1 MSYFNQDTIAA
12 IATAS
17 EMAAAVGVIRVSG
30 DQSWEIARKLLRKK
44 NGTEFQAEEIESHR
58 LYRTNLIGQNRILLD
73 DGMFVWMK
81 SPNSFTGEDVVE
93 LNLHGSP
100 RILRLVMKELIQA
113 GARQAKPG
121 EFSFRAF
128 RNGKLSLDQ
137 AEAVTDLIHSQSEES
152 ARRALGQLIGV
163 GKSQLEELKR
173 FLVDRLAE
181 VEIDIDFS
189 DQGLSQL
196 NYDLLQKKLKDWIH
210 RIEKIREEFLRSQ
223 PLRDGIRL
231 AIVGAPNSGKSSIF
245 NRLLGEE
252 RSIVSNIEGTTRDV
266 VREALSLNGVLFR
279 LSDTAGIRSTEDA
292 IESKGIERSFGE
304 VQSSQAVL
312 WIFDGSVEDGV
323 GIEKRWQ
330 ELSKNL
336 PENARVC
343 AVWNKCDE
351 NPKVSKGVEDFLQKH
366 RFPLVKCSAQ
376 TGEGISSLIDTL
388 SGLFAQK
395 EVGGQD
401 FFLSRWRH
409 FEVLGGASEAVG
421 AAVAKIEAGEKY
433 PDLLAIDLRTALSK
447 VGEITGEV
455 HSEDLLN
462 HIFAEFCIGK

>member
-17 EMAAAVGVIRVSG
+17 EMAAAVGVIRISG
-30 DQSWEIARKLLRKK
+30 EQSWEIARKLLRKK
-44 NGTEFQAEEIESHR
+44 NGNEFSAGDIESHR
-58 LYRTNLIGQNRILLD
+58 LYRANLFGNNKSLID

-81 SPNSFTGEDVVE
+81 GPHSFTGEDVVE

-163 GKSQLEELKR
+163 GKSQLEELKK

-196 NYDLLQKKLKDWIH
+196 NYDLLKKKLKDWIL

-252 RSIVSNIEGTTRDV
+252 RSIVSNVEGTTRDV

-279 LSDTAGIRSTEDA
+279 LSDTAGIRATDDM
-292 IESKGIERSFGE
+292 IETKGIERSFGE
-304 VQSSQAVL
+304 VQTSQAVL
-312 WIFDGSVEDGV
+312 WVLDGSVEKG
-323 GIEKRWQ
+323 GEIEQRWLD
-330 ELSKNL
+330 LSKNL

-351 NPKVSKGVEDFLQKH
+351 GPTIAPVVENFLNRQG
-366 RFPLVKCSAQ
+366 FPWVKCSAQ
-376 TGEGISSLIDTL
+376 TGEGISELMDTL
-388 SGLFAQK
+388 SGLFLQK

-421 AAVAKIEAGEKY
+421 SAVAKIEAGETY

>member
-17 EMAAAVGVIRVSG
+17 EMAAAVGVIRISG
-30 DQSWEIARKLLRKK
+30 DRSWEIARKLLRKK
-44 NGTEFQAEEIESHR
+44 NGNEFSAEEIESHR
-58 LYRTNLIGQNRILLD
+58 LYRANLLGNNNSLID

-81 SPNSFTGEDVVE
+81 GPHSFTGEDVVE

-163 GKSQLEELKR
+163 GKSQLEELKK

-196 NYDLLQKKLKDWIH
+196 NYDLLKKKLKDWIL
-210 RIEKIREEFLRSQ
+210 RIEQIREEFLRSQ

-252 RSIVSNIEGTTRDV
+252 RSIVSNVEGTTRDV

-279 LSDTAGIRSTEDA
+279 LSDTAGIRSTDDL
-292 IESKGIERSFGE
+292 IETKGIERSFGE
-304 VQSSQAVL
+304 VQTSQAVL
-312 WIFDGSVEDGV
+312 WVLDGSVEKGLE
-323 GIEKRWQ
+323 IEQRWLD
-330 ELSKNL
+330 LSKNL

-343 AVWNKCDE
+343 TVWNKCDE
-351 NPKVSKGVEDFLQKH
+351 NPKISPEVESFLKRQG
-366 RFPLVKCSAQ
+366 FPWVKCSAE
-376 TGEGISSLIDTL
+376 TGEGISVLMDTL
-388 SGLFAQK
+388 SGLFLQK

-421 AAVAKIEAGEKY
+421 SAVAKIEAGEKY

>member
-30 DQSWEIARKLLRKK
+30 EKAWEISEKVLRKK
-44 NGTEFQAEEIESHR
+44 SGAKFSSEELESHK
-58 LYRTNLIGQNRILLD
+58 LYRANIVDPLGKLLD

-81 SPNSFTGEDVVE
+81 GPNSFTGENVVE

-100 RILRLVMKELIQA
+100 RILRMVTKELIQA
-113 GARQAKPG
+113 GARQAFPG

-163 GKSQLEELKR
+163 GKSQLEELKK

-196 NYDLLQKKLKDWIH
+196 NYDLWKEKLNSWVE
-210 RIEKIREEFLRSQ
+210 RIETIREEFTKSQ

-252 RSIVSNIEGTTRDV
+252 RSIVSDIEGTTRDV
-266 VREALSLNGVLFR
+266 VREALSLKGILFR
-279 LSDTAGIRSTEDA
+279 LADTAGIRSTGDL
-292 IESKGIERSFGE
+292 IETKGIERSFGE
-304 VQSSQAVL
+304 VQTSQAVL
-312 WIFDGSVEDGV
+312 WVLDGAVEDGS
-323 GIEKRWQ
+323 GLEKRWA

-336 PENARVC
+336 PESAKVC
-343 AVWNKCDE
+343 VVWNKCDE
-351 NPKVSKGVEDFLQKH
+351 NPKISGAITTFLQKKSY
-366 RFPLVKCSAQ
+366 PIVACSAR
-376 TGEGISSLIDTL
+376 TGEGIASLIDALTGQFAL
-388 SGLFAQK
+388 SEL
-395 EVGGQD
+395 GGQD

-409 FEVLGGASEAVG
+409 FEVLGGASEAVR
-421 AAVAKIEAGEKY
+421 AAVAKVESGEKY